1 MVNVEISLTSWHENI
16 KHNTEQIGA
25 CCMSAVAPHNEWS
38 AVDMKLHRD
47 KPFRL
52 LGCVLWYVISGSHI
66 LTVFLC
72 VCGGLEIRLSCSQ
85 ICPASRCWGKG
96 ESRSTLSSTRFK
108 NTAKKSDRHWRPR
121 HSTTQPS
128 LDRRY
133 CLCVCVCVRMGV
145 KDRWEEIESQW
156 WSDTCVFL
164 YVCVSVLIKSA
175 MFFCQS
181 APALFIKVF
190 LLCPQFLIEVKNSR
204 SSSVPPDWVKISRL
218 QHTHTQPH
226 TQWPTLF
233 QNYDCSTDCLFKCFA
248 PWCWKSHL
256 NPLTC
261 FLSWFSQRCHLRI
274 CCIIQRKWMFLLIDV
289 IGSVICFSVVSK
301 TLKIA
306 NYWLKNCG

>member
-133 CLCVCVCVRMGV
+133 CLCVCVCEDGSERQVGGDWVTVMI
-145 KDRWEEIESQW
+145 W
-156 WSDTCVFL
+156 
-164 YVCVSVLIKSA
+164 YVCVFVCLCVSFNQKCHVLLSV
-175 MFFCQS
+175 C
-181 APALFIKVF
+181 
-190 LLCPQFLIEVKNSR
+190 
-204 SSSVPPDWVKISRL
+204 SRL
-218 QHTHTQPH
+218 IYQSLPPLPSVSDWGEELAIVQCSSWLGENQQVATHTYTTTH
-226 TQWPTLF
+226 TVTNSFSKLWLQHW
-233 QNYDCSTDCLFKCFA
+233 
-248 PWCWKSHL
+248 
-256 NPLTC
+256 
-261 FLSWFSQRCHLRI
+261 LSF
-274 CCIIQRKWMFLLIDV
+274 
-289 IGSVICFSVVSK
+289 
-301 TLKIA
+301 
-306 NYWLKNCG
+306 